1 MIIAEY
7 VMIGIA
13 TVGAITLPKSAVKI
27 WRTTNFSRFNA
38 ALIFLLGVLCVLVAV
53 VGYGAIFNVLTVNWI
68 R

>member
-27 WRTTNFSRFNA
+27 WRTTSFSRFNT
-38 ALIFLLGVLCVLVAV
+38 ALIFLFGALCVIVAV
-53 VGYGAIFNVLTVNWI
+53 VGYGAIFNSFTVNWI